1 MSLITAAPPSRPRT
15 DRRATA
21 RTPAPVA
28 PRTPAPRVAPRTPAP
43 RVAPRTP
50 ATGVASRARSRW
62 PVRLG
67 LGLIGAGLALLPW
80 LFVLATSL
88 PATAT
93 AAHWQVA
100 WVGFDTLEALAFVT
114 TGVLVIRRDARA
126 CLTAM
131 VTATLLV
138 ADAWFDVSTAAPGA
152 DQVTAVMM
160 AALLE
165 IPLAV
170 FSVVLAFRTLSRQ
183 R

>member
-15 DRRATA
+15 DRRAA
-21 RTPAPVA
+21 L
-28 PRTPAPRVAPRTPAP
+28 RTPAPRVAPRTPAH
-43 RVAPRTP
+43 
-50 ATGVASRARSRW
+50 GVASRARSRW

-93 AAHWQVA
+93 AAHWRVA
-100 WVGFDTLEALAFVT
+100 WVGFDMLEALSFVT
-114 TGVLVIRRDARA
+114 TGALVIRRDARA

-152 DQVTAVMM
+152 DQVTAVAM
-160 AALLE
+160 AVLLE

-170 FSVVLAFRTLSRQ
+170 FSVVLAFRMLPRQ

>member
-1 MSLITAAPPSRPRT
+1 MSLITAAPPSRPRPAART
-15 DRRATA
+15 QAPRVAS
-21 RTPAPVA
+21 RTPAPQVS
-28 PRTPAPRVAPRTPAP
+28 
-43 RVAPRTP
+43 
-50 ATGVASRARSRW
+50 SRARSRW

-67 LGLIGAGLALLPW
+67 VGLIGAGLALLPW

-93 AAHWQVA
+93 AAHWRVA
-100 WVGFDTLEALAFVT
+100 WVGFDMLEALSFVA

-152 DQVTAVMM
+152 DQLTAVAM

-170 FSVVLAFRTLSRQ
+170 FSVVLAFRMLPRH